1 MDEVSRAIAE
11 REVGRMVL
19 KILERL
25 KGSDYF
31 EPNMEITAIRT
42 LQRIQIAM
50 DDEDLSDF
58 DCVNVIADILACVG
72 INTWRHDLR

>member
-19 KILERL
+19 KILEGL

-50 DDEDLSDF
+50 DDEDLSGF

-72 INTWRHDLR
+72 INTWRHDLG